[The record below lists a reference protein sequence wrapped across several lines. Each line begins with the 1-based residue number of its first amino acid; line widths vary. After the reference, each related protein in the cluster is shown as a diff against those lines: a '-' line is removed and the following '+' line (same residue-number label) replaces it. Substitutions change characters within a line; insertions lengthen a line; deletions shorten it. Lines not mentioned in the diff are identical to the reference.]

1 MKPIPA
7 AWPDAPWI
15 PAADLKLEESW
26 SALPDELKIGD
37 SVTRTVTVLAQ
48 GIDGSQLPPLEQ
60 PDVPGIKTYPD
71 QPKSENTRGPDGITG
86 IGINSTALLVTES
99 GSFEL
104 PAIRIPWWDT
114 ETDRLRYAEL
124 PAHRLEIKATP
135 VPNSTAEPA
144 APAATTSPAPSPAV
158 RTVSSTSMWMWTTL
172 AALLGWLATTGWLM
186 WRMQPRRQAASE
198 ERTDSIEPRLFR
210 ELVKACEANEAANA
224 RAALTRW
231 GQRYFGEAAP
241 PTLQTLAG
249 RFASEDIRQG
259 LDELERSLFSPSGSE
274 WSGRA
279 LVDALRQWR
288 KNDVRRR
295 DARPPPLAPLYRS
308 ASGTSGAA
316 HGGV

>member
-1 MKPIPA
+1 MPETTNMHHLQLVAIN
-7 AWPDAPWI
+7 
-15 PAADLKLEESW
+15 
-26 SALPDELKIGD
+26 
-37 SVTRTVTVLAQ
+37 RTVEA
-48 GIDGSQLPPLEQ
+48 IA
-60 PDVPGIKTYPD
+60 K
-71 QPKSENTRGPDGITG
+71 
-86 IGINSTALLVTES
+86 GINRILLVM
-99 GSFEL
+99 
-104 PAIRIPWWDT
+104 
-114 ETDRLRYAEL
+114 
-124 PAHRLEIKATP
+124 ATG
-135 VPNSTAEPA
+135 TGK
-144 APAATTSPAPSPAV
+144 TCLF
-158 RTVSSTSMWMWTTL
+158 RWRMWMWTTL

-210 ELVKACEANEAANA
+210 ELAKACEANEAANA

-308 ASGTSGAA
+308 GAGTSGAA